1 MFVSHLVRTLGTQLA
16 KWWWWTW
23 CMCAAISLVE
33 IRGKLAACC
42 PHVISVTLDKN
53 NISGCAQPIYYNRLH
68 SGWSTLMKVKK
79 QELVKSLC
87 CCLTLNWCD
96 QRQDG
101 AKCWKLL
108 KKENA
113 RMISLPPPPI
123 LKVIHRSH
131 HSRCGEEILGS
142 HTGAPTATQGAP
154 TGYKARDIHTVEEL
168 RINRG
173 TTARQIYI
181 RSTTATQKYIS
192 QPRSLTGLHAEPAE
206 PHKAKAHHKKSQRSK
221 GRDRNA
227 KSHSRKTVEL
237 WQVVFAH
244 ELRWKMHTSG
254 CGLWQGVFASVHIEV
269 WAFPLFPVCIHCL
282 AGVQLKVEAI

>member
-1 MFVSHLVRTLGTQLA
+1 MR
-16 KWWWWTW
+16 
-23 CMCAAISLVE
+23 
-33 IRGKLAACC
+33 
-42 PHVISVTLDKN
+42 
-53 NISGCAQPIYYNRLH
+53 
-68 SGWSTLMKVKK
+68 VKK

-87 CCLTLNWCD
+87 CCMTLNWCD

-108 KKENA
+108 KKVNA

-181 RSTTATQKYIS
+181 RGQPHKYIS
-192 QPRSLTGLHAEPAE
+192 NISTGAPQ
-206 PHKAKAHHKKSQRSK
+206 PHKYITASHTAHWPSCQASGTTQSK
-221 GRDRNA
+221 GTPQE
-227 KSHSRKTVEL
+227 KPK
-237 WQVVFAH
+237 
-244 ELRWKMHTSG
+244 K
-254 CGLWQGVFASVHIEV
+254 
-269 WAFPLFPVCIHCL
+269 
-282 AGVQLKVEAI
+282 

>member
-87 CCLTLNWCD
+87 CCMTLNWRG

-101 AKCWKLL
+101 AKYWKLL
-108 KKENA
+108 KKVNA

-181 RSTTATQKYIS
+181 RGQPHKYIS
-192 QPRSLTGLHAEPAE
+192 NISTGAPQ
-206 PHKAKAHHKKSQRSK
+206 PHKYITGSHTAPLAFMPSQRNHTK
-221 GRDRNA
+221 QRHTTRKA
-227 KSHSRKTVEL
+227 K
-237 WQVVFAH
+237 
-244 ELRWKMHTSG
+244 
-254 CGLWQGVFASVHIEV
+254 EV
-269 WAFPLFPVCIHCL
+269 
-282 AGVQLKVEAI
+282 K

>member
-87 CCLTLNWCD
+87 CCLTLNWCG

-108 KKENA
+108 KKVNA

-181 RSTTATQKYIS
+181 RGQPHKYIS
-192 QPRSLTGLHAEPAE
+192 NISTGAPQ
-206 PHKAKAHHKKSQRSK
+206 PHKYISASHTAPLAFMPSQRNHTK
-221 GRDRNA
+221 QRHTTRKA
-227 KSHSRKTVEL
+227 K
-237 WQVVFAH
+237 
-244 ELRWKMHTSG
+244 
-254 CGLWQGVFASVHIEV
+254 EV
-269 WAFPLFPVCIHCL
+269 KAETEMQNLIV
-282 AGVQLKVEAI
+282 GKQ

>member
-68 SGWSTLMKVKK
+68 SGWSTLMKVKRH
-79 QELVKSLC
+79 ELVKSLC
-87 CCLTLNWCD
+87 CCMTFNWRD
-96 QRQDG
+96 QRRDR

-108 KKENA
+108 KKVNA

-142 HTGAPTATQGAP
+142 HTGAPTATQGLPLPHRGSHWVQSQRYPHCGGAEDQQ
-154 TGYKARDIHTVEEL
+154 GHHSKANIYQGHHTNMHE
-168 RINRG
+168 IYQKG
-173 TTARQIYI
+173 TTARKIYQRQPHTNVYQTYQQGHHSHTNI
-181 RSTTATQKYIS
+181 YQPATQ
-192 QPRSLTGLHAEPAE
+192 
-206 PHKAKAHHKKSQRSK
+206 PHWPSCRASGTTQSK
-221 GRDRNA
+221 GTPQERP
-227 KSHSRKTVEL
+227 KK
-237 WQVVFAH
+237 
-244 ELRWKMHTSG
+244 
-254 CGLWQGVFASVHIEV
+254 
-269 WAFPLFPVCIHCL
+269 
-282 AGVQLKVEAI
+282 

>member
-42 PHVISVTLDKN
+42 LHVISVTLDKN

-87 CCLTLNWCD
+87 CCMTFNWCD
-96 QRQDG
+96 QRRDG

-108 KKENA
+108 KKVNA

-142 HTGAPTATQGAP
+142 HTGAPTATQGLP
-154 TGYKARDIHTVEEL
+154 LGTKPKISTLWRSWGSTGHHSKANIYQGAATQICMKY
-168 RINRG
+168 INRAPQPG
-173 TTARQIYI
+173 KYIGGSHTLIYI
-181 RSTTATQKYIS
+181 RLINKGTTATQKYNR
-192 QPRSLTGLHAEPAE
+192 QPHSPTGLHAEPAE

-221 GRDRNA
+221 VRDRNA
-227 KSHSRKTVEL
+227 KSHIG
-237 WQVVFAH
+237 W
-244 ELRWKMHTSG
+244 
-254 CGLWQGVFASVHIEV
+254 
-269 WAFPLFPVCIHCL
+269 
-282 AGVQLKVEAI
+282 

>member
-53 NISGCAQPIYYNRLH
+53 NISGCAQPIYYNHLH

-87 CCLTLNWCD
+87 CCMTLNWRD
-96 QRQDG
+96 QRDRT
-101 AKCWKLL
+101 KCWKLL
-108 KKENA
+108 KKVNA

-142 HTGAPTATQGAP
+142 HTGAPTATQGLPLGTKPEISTLWRSWGSTGAP
-154 TGYKARDIHTVEEL
+154 QQG
-168 RINRG
+168 
-173 TTARQIYI
+173 
-181 RSTTATQKYIS
+181 KYIS
-192 QPRSLTGLHAEPAE
+192 GGSHTNMHEIHQQGHHSQENISGAVTLKYISNISTRAPQQGKYISASHTAPLAFMPSQRNHTKQRHTTR
-206 PHKAKAHHKKSQRSK
+206 KAK
-221 GRDRNA
+221 
-227 KSHSRKTVEL
+227 
-237 WQVVFAH
+237 
-244 ELRWKMHTSG
+244 
-254 CGLWQGVFASVHIEV
+254 EV
-269 WAFPLFPVCIHCL
+269 
-282 AGVQLKVEAI
+282 K

>member
-53 NISGCAQPIYYNRLH
+53 NISGCAQPIYYNHLH

-87 CCLTLNWCD
+87 CCMTFNWCD
-96 QRQDG
+96 QRRDR

-108 KKENA
+108 KKVNA

-142 HTGAPTATQGAP
+142 HTGAPTATQGLPLGTKPEISTLWRSWGSTGAP
-154 TGYKARDIHTVEEL
+154 QQG
-168 RINRG
+168 
-173 TTARQIYI
+173 
-181 RSTTATQKYIS
+181 KYIS
-192 QPRSLTGLHAEPAE
+192 ASHTAPLAFMPSQRNHTKQRHTTR
-206 PHKAKAHHKKSQRSK
+206 KAKEVKSDTEMQNIIK
-221 GRDRNA
+221 G
-227 KSHSRKTVEL
+227 K
-237 WQVVFAH
+237 Q
-244 ELRWKMHTSG
+244 
-254 CGLWQGVFASVHIEV
+254 
-269 WAFPLFPVCIHCL
+269 
-282 AGVQLKVEAI
+282 

>member
-53 NISGCAQPIYYNRLH
+53 NISGCAQPIYYNHLH

-79 QELVKSLC
+79 QELVKSLGC
-87 CCLTLNWCD
+87 CMTLNWRD

-108 KKENA
+108 KKVNA

-142 HTGAPTATQGAP
+142 HTGAPTATQGLPLGTKPKISTLWRSWGSTGHHSKANIYQGHHTNMHEIYQKGP
-154 TGYKARDIHTVEEL
+154 TARKIYQRQPHTNVYQTYQQGHHSHTNIYQPSTQPHWPSC
-168 RINRG
+168 RASG
-173 TTARQIYI
+173 TTQ
-181 RSTTATQKYIS
+181 
-192 QPRSLTGLHAEPAE
+192 
-206 PHKAKAHHKKSQRSK
+206 SK
-221 GRDRNA
+221 GTPQE
-227 KSHSRKTVEL
+227 KPK
-237 WQVVFAH
+237 
-244 ELRWKMHTSG
+244 K
-254 CGLWQGVFASVHIEV
+254 
-269 WAFPLFPVCIHCL
+269 
-282 AGVQLKVEAI
+282 